1 MGRNLLLLC
10 NKSLHDNIMMNIQG
24 DDKMLFLEH
33 EVELTDTEFDIYNYI
48 SANIESVIYMRVREL
63 AEVVHYS
70 TTTILRFCRKF
81 NCAGFAEFR
90 VKLRLFHDTQDTI
103 LVDRADESTYIDFL
117 QRTTQATYQD
127 GINQGVEIVKEA
139 EMVIFLGVGASKVMA
154 QYGAMYFSSLFL
166 LSLHIE
172 DLMNHPLGYLSETL
186 THKSCLVI
194 LSVDGENQEL
204 IRTIH
209 QMKSKNVKIIS
220 ITNSSNSTIAK
231 LSDVNLAYYI
241 NKEQYGEANIT
252 SQLPALYTIER
263 IGKQVRY
270 ELNQIKK
277 EQLTKS

>member
-1 MGRNLLLLC
+1 
-10 NKSLHDNIMMNIQG
+10 
-24 DDKMLFLEH
+24 MLFLDY

-48 SANIESVIYMRVREL
+48 SANVESVIYMRVREL
-63 AEVVHYS
+63 ADAVHYS

-81 NCAGFAEFR
+81 NCTGFAEFR
-90 VKLRLFHDTQDTI
+90 VKLRLFNDSQDNFLI
-103 LVDRADESTYIDFL
+103 DKADESTHIDFL
-117 QRTTQATYQD
+117 KRTTQATYQAS
-127 GINQGVEIVKEA
+127 ITESVAIIKEA

-172 DLMNHPLGYLSETL
+172 DLMNHPLGYLAETL
-186 THKSCLVI
+186 TSKSCLVI

-231 LSDVNLAYYI
+231 LSDVNLVYYI

-270 ELNQIKK
+270 DLNKK
-277 EQLTKS
+277 KTS